1 MARIGKQQMIKLQA
15 KYKTDDSIGSL
26 FGITRQ
32 AVHQL
37 RKKYGI
43 SPVKDKHTERNGEIV
58 RGYKSG
64 VAGTK
69 LAKKFKISV
78 SQAYRIIR
86 GDTAGS
92 GNTKRKR

>member
-1 MARIGKQQMIKLQA
+1 MARISKQQLVKLQA
-15 KYKTDDSIGSL
+15 KYKTDDAIGNL

-37 RKKYGI
+37 RNKYGI
-43 SPVKDKHTERNGEIV
+43 VPVGDKHEDRNNEIAKA
-58 RGYKSG
+58 YKTG
-64 VAGTK
+64 MPGTT

-86 GDTAGS
+86 GDMPRS
-92 GNTKRKR
+92 GNVKRKR